1 MIFSV
6 IIPSYNSSRTLPE
19 CLRALLNQNLSRK
32 DYEIIVVDDGS
43 TDSTRDIVRS
53 FTGKN
58 KNIRY
63 IYQKNKGPAAAR
75 NLGARKAKGS
85 ILLFTD
91 SDCVPEKGWIKNMIE
106 PFQDTEIVGVAGAYG
121 KNLEDKSLIARF
133 TNYEIKDRYKKLT
146 KQEEIDFIGTY
157 AAAYRRNA
165 FMKTKGF
172 DESFKTAS
180 GEDPALS
187 FEMTRYGKLVFQPSA
202 RVSHHHP
209 NTLKKLLKQKFKTGY
224 WRVALYK
231 KYPKKL
237 FKHSYTPKIFY
248 LELALLGLTCLLL
261 LFALIFWN
269 KTLFYVFI
277 ASFIITFLLTLPYS
291 FRVKKDIKVALL
303 SPFIILIRNFVMGL
317 GIIFGFFR
325 KS

>member
-1 MIFSV
+1 MKFSV
-6 IIPSYNSSRTLPE
+6 VVPSYNSSRTLPE
-19 CLRALLNQNLSRK
+19 CLRALLNQNISRNE
-32 DYEIIVVDDGS
+32 YEILVVDDGS
-43 TDSTRDIVRS
+43 TDNTKRLIKP
-53 FTGKN
+53 FTDKN

-75 NLGARKAKGS
+75 NLGARKARGS

-91 SDCVPEKGWIKNMIE
+91 SDCVPEKNWIKSMTM
-106 PFQDTEIVGVAGAYG
+106 PFQDNEIVGVAGAYG
-121 KNLEDKSLIARF
+121 KNLEDKSIIARF
-133 TNYEIKDRYKKLT
+133 TDYEIKDRYKKLA

-157 AAAYRRNA
+157 AAAYRKGA

-187 FEMTRYGKLVFQPSA
+187 FEMTKYGKLVFQPSA
-202 RVSHHHP
+202 RVAHHHP

-224 WRVALYK
+224 WRVTLYR
-231 KYPKKL
+231 KYPGKL
-237 FKHSYTPKIFY
+237 FKHGYTPKIFY
-248 LELALLGLTCLLL
+248 VELALLGLTCLLL
-261 LFALIFWN
+261 LLTLIFWN
-269 KTLFYVFI
+269 KTLLYVFL
-277 ASFIITFLLTLPYS
+277 ASFIITFLLTLSYS
-291 FRVKKDIKVALL
+291 FKVKNDIAVALL
-303 SPFIILIRNFVMGL
+303 SPFIILIRNFVMGI